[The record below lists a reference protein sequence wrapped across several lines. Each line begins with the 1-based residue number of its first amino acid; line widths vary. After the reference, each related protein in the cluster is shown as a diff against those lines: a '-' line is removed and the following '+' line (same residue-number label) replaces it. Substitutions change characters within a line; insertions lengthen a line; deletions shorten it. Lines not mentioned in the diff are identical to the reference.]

1 MSLLLARRSQP
12 CPWVQIMSFWV
23 NRLILFVP
31 YEVYFET
38 PPPNGLGLS
47 FPTPTIIR
55 FVIEMMDWL
64 FFRQSIWY
72 CIYLR
77 QIWLVKGICISFPHL
92 NLHPTF
98 HPPGGAL
105 CTSYL
110 SDILYERAREDPSI
124 YPPLQKPP
132 FTAPP
137 SPNII
142 LPRPRPDATIEKISA

>member
-1 MSLLLARRSQP
+1 MRS
-12 CPWVQIMSFWV
+12 CWV
-23 NRLILFVP
+23 NHLIVHYFRTLRGLFRNHCP
-31 YEVYFET
+31 KPRSIST
-38 PPPNGLGLS
+38 Q
-47 FPTPTIIR
+47 TIIR

-72 CIYLR
+72 CIYFR

-98 HPPGGAL
+98 HPPGGAP

-110 SDILYERAREDPSI
+110 SDILFERAREDPSI

-132 FTAPP
+132 FTAPS

-142 LPRPRPDATIEKISA
+142 LPRPRPDAPIEKISA